1 MFFWKYI
8 KVIFFI
14 FLNLFLILA
23 SQNNIKNNFFN
34 CFVKTLQTASYKFF
48 NSSTGRTSNFN
59 GSTVYP
65 FGYVLSYTQ
74 FGYKPTSSK
83 RSVHIKL
90 ENDSHKPPCPAI
102 RVDDLDCNY
111 QFEVEVQNE
120 GSIDGSEVA
129 IVYSKPPE
137 GNLS

>member
-1 MFFWKYI
+1 M
-8 KVIFFI
+8 
-14 FLNLFLILA
+14 
-23 SQNNIKNNFFN
+23 
-34 CFVKTLQTASYKFF
+34 
-48 NSSTGRTSNFN
+48 NSSTGRTYNFFN

-65 FGYVLSYTQ
+65 FGYGLSYTQ

-111 QFEVEVQNE
+111 QFEVEVPNV